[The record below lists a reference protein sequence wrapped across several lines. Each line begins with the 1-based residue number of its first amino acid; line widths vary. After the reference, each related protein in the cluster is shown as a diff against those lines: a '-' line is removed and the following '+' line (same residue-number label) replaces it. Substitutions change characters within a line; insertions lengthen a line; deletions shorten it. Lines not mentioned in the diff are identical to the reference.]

1 MLATLQSGAVLG
13 VEAFKVDVEVDA
25 HMGLAAVD
33 VVGLPDSAVKEA
45 RNRIE
50 AAVRNIG
57 FNLPLKKVTIN
68 LAPADIRKMG
78 SGFDLPM
85 ALGLIAASGGIEPG
99 GLANA
104 LFVGELSL
112 DGTLRPVPG
121 VLPVADLC
129 RREGV
134 NRLILPAENAAEA
147 SVVPNV
153 EVLSAGHLSQVVD
166 WLQQRAELDTESPH
180 TDVAADAEPADSLLD
195 FSDVKG
201 QDCAKRALE
210 VAAAGGHNVLMIGPP
225 GSGKTMLA
233 KRFPTIFPPM
243 TYEESIETTKIYSV
257 MGMTRGRSLI
267 SRRPFRH
274 PHHTISNVALIGGG
288 TVPRPGEIS
297 MAHNGVLFLDELPE
311 FQRNVLEVLR
321 QPLEDGEVTVSR
333 ASMSVVFPSRFTL
346 LSAMNPCPCG
356 YATDPRHSCT
366 CSQNQIANYKN
377 RLSGPLLDRIDIHVD
392 VPALAY
398 TQLAD
403 RSRGETSASIRQR
416 VMAARDRQHQ
426 RFAGTGIYCNAQMPS
441 RMIREYC
448 TLATDSTRLLERVTE
463 HFGLSARAYDRIL
476 RTARTIADLGDCP
489 DISAV
494 HVSEAVQYRVLDR
507 KA

>member
-68 LAPADIRKMG
+68 LAPADVRKMG

-134 NRLILPAENAAEA
+134 NRLVLPAENAAEA
-147 SVVPNV
+147 AVVPNV
-153 EVLSAGHLSQVVD
+153 EVLSAKHLSQVVD
-166 WLQQRAELDTESPH
+166 WLQQRAELETNSQPADM
-180 TDVAADAEPADSLLD
+180 VADADPVDSLLD

-225 GSGKTMLA
+225 GSGKTM
-233 KRFPTIFPPM
+233 PP
-243 TYEESIETTKIYSV
+243 V
-257 MGMTRGRSLI
+257 
-267 SRRPFRH
+267 
-274 PHHTISNVALIGGG
+274 
-288 TVPRPGEIS
+288 
-297 MAHNGVLFLDELPE
+297 
-311 FQRNVLEVLR
+311 
-321 QPLEDGEVTVSR
+321 
-333 ASMSVVFPSRFTL
+333 
-346 LSAMNPCPCG
+346 
-356 YATDPRHSCT
+356 
-366 CSQNQIANYKN
+366 
-377 RLSGPLLDRIDIHVD
+377 
-392 VPALAY
+392 
-398 TQLAD
+398 
-403 RSRGETSASIRQR
+403 
-416 VMAARDRQHQ
+416 
-426 RFAGTGIYCNAQMPS
+426 
-441 RMIREYC
+441 
-448 TLATDSTRLLERVTE
+448 
-463 HFGLSARAYDRIL
+463 
-476 RTARTIADLGDCP
+476 RTADV
-489 DISAV
+489 DIV
-494 HVSEAVQYRVLDR
+494 IDR
-507 KA
+507 NPLN